1 MSAGSTAPSIE
12 SSTVRWTEESV
23 PALCSGPPSTAAE
36 LEPCTEAL
44 ETAGATFDVA
54 NGAWSGEASAFEL
67 LDWLGVLALYDASFG
82 PEPFGVILVE
92 TLAIERTQAHA
103 LTRKKKAHARC
114 RTNLGADASASSW
127 MPLVGG
133 ADRTAHEICV
143 LGGSATCDE
152 LEFASGATFESRI
165 SSSALSLTS
174 GQSSSTMRSS
184 SSSMPS

>member
-54 NGAWSGEASAFEL
+54 DGAWSGEAFAFEL
-67 LDWLGVLALYDASFG
+67 LDWLGVLALYDATFG

-92 TLAIERTQAHA
+92 TL
-103 LTRKKKAHARC
+103 
-114 RTNLGADASASSW
+114 GAGASGSSW

-152 LEFASGATFESRI
+152 LEFASGATFESSI